1 MHVVGGAGFNGD
13 DRPGIAAGR
22 HHDIHEEAADA
33 AVAIHIRVD
42 VDEYEMSKH
51 GADRRFR
58 LRAQQVVPLNR
69 EAVLDTMPALF
80 GTVTTVHCNGSE
92 TSLPQA
98 SALSFLQELRYSS
111 GAPDRRIETPAPVR
125 FLLDKCR
132 RAAY

>member
-1 MHVVGGAGFNGD
+1 
-13 DRPGIAAGR
+13 
-22 HHDIHEEAADA
+22 
-33 AVAIHIRVD
+33 
-42 VDEYEMSKH
+42 
-51 GADRRFR
+51 
-58 LRAQQVVPLNR
+58 VPLNR

-80 GTVTTVHCNGSE
+80 STVTTVHCNGSE